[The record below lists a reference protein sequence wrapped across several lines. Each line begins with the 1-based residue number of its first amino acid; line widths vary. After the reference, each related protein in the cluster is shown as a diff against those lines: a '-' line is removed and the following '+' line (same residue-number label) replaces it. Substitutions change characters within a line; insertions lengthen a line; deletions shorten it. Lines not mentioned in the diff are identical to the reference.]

1 MITNNY
7 YAITLDD
14 YQVLKDLAPLKRYN
28 HVAVLSEQVVE
39 KKPEDCSTGQHTDH
53 NIEYWIFQHLFP
65 ILIHYLLFRF
75 PIFISYGFSCI
86 KSIRYKSFR
95 HFSMKKAPPHIITM
109 KAIPSILNAYNTPSL
124 PMSALATGGINT
136 ELIP

>member
-95 HFSMKKAPPHIITM
+95 AFFYEKSTAT
-109 KAIPSILNAYNTPSL
+109 YNYNESNSQYLKCIQYTL
-124 PMSALATGGINT
+124 TANERIGNRWN
-136 ELIP
+136 